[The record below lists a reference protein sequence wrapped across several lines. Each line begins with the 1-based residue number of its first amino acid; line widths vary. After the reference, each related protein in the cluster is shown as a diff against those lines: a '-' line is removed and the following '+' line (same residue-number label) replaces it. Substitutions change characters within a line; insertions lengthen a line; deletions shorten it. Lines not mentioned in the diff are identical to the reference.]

1 MDETNARLR
10 VWRSEDHPL
19 LELHTGFG
27 VEQPHPRHWH
37 DEVLICAVTGGG
49 GWLETPGRPEATGPG
64 CLFTVSA
71 GQVHANRAT
80 PGGCSFVSIY
90 LSATGLDD
98 ALGPGWGTRAA
109 LEDVPTQVT
118 EGGAIRSAL
127 VGLHRVLG
135 APTPRLHRDEALHRL
150 VSILLRGPYSD
161 TSQHLGSEPRAV
173 SRAEAYLRAHWDR
186 PVSLSELSRAAGLSP
201 FHLHRSFSRSV
212 GLPPHAF
219 QLQLR
224 VDRAKSLLA
233 GGLDIAAVAL
243 RTGFADQSHFTRV
256 FRRSVGV
263 TPGRFP
269 RYPAQR
275 CSRQRQTAAQL
286 VARAAHS

>member
-1 MDETNARLR
+1 VDEANGRLR
-10 VWRSEDHPL
+10 IWRSEEFPL
-19 LELHTGFG
+19 LELHTGAH
-27 VEQPHPRHWH
+27 VENPHPRHWH
-37 DEVLICAVTGGG
+37 DEVLVCAITGGG

-80 PGGCSFVSIY
+80 AGGCSFVSIY
-90 LSATGLDD
+90 LSAGGLDD
-98 ALGPGWGTRAA
+98 ALGPGWGTSAGLDA
-109 LEDVPTQVT
+109 VPTRVM
-118 EGGAIRSAL
+118 EGGPIRSAL
-127 VGLHRVLG
+127 TRLHRVLG
-135 APTPRLHRDEALHRL
+135 APAPRLHRDAALHGL
-150 VSILLRGPYSD
+150 VSLILGGASGVDPTRPA
-161 TSQHLGSEPRAV
+161 GSEPRAV

-212 GLPPHAF
+212 GIAPHAF

-224 VDRAKSLLA
+224 VDRAKTLLA

-243 RTGFADQSHFTRV
+243 RTGFADQSHFTRI

-269 RYPAQR
+269 RYPGPLAQA
-275 CSRQRQTAAQL
+275 SGD
-286 VARAAHS
+286 

>member
-1 MDETNARLR
+1 MDETNGRLR
-10 VWRSEDHPL
+10 VWRSEDFPL
-19 LELHTGFG
+19 LELHTGFL

-37 DEVLICAVTGGG
+37 DEVLVCAITGGG

-90 LSATGLDD
+90 LSARGLDD
-98 ALGPGWGTRAA
+98 TLGPGWGTSAA
-109 LEDVPTQVT
+109 LEAVPTRVT
-118 EGGAIRSAL
+118 GGGPIRSAL
-127 VGLHRVLG
+127 ARLHRVLG
-135 APTPRLHRDEALHRL
+135 APASRLHRAAALHEL
-150 VSILLRGPYSD
+150 VSTLLRG
-161 TSQHLGSEPRAV
+161 GSGVESSRSGDAEPRAV

-224 VDRAKSLLA
+224 VDRAKTLLA
-233 GGLDIAAVAL
+233 GGLDIAAVAH
-243 RTGFADQSHFTRV
+243 RTGFADQSHFTRI

-269 RYPAQR
+269 RYPGP
-275 CSRQRQTAAQL
+275 L
-286 VARAAHS
+286 AHASGE

>member
-10 VWRSEDHPL
+10 VWRSEDYPL
-19 LELHTGFG
+19 LELHTGFL

-49 GWLETPGRPEATGPG
+49 GWLETPGRPDATGPG

-80 PGGCSFVSIY
+80 AGGCSFVSIY
-90 LSATGLDD
+90 LSASALDD

-109 LEDVPTQVT
+109 LDDVPTEVM

-127 VGLHRVLG
+127 VGLHRVLA
-135 APTPRLHRDEALHRL
+135 APTPRLHRDAALHRL
-150 VSILLRGPYSD
+150 VSTLLRCGSSVESSRPG
-161 TSQHLGSEPRAV
+161 GSEPRAV

-186 PVSLSELSRAAGLSP
+186 PVSLSELSRATGLSP
-201 FHLHRSFSRSV
+201 YHLHRSFSRAI

-224 VDRAKSLLA
+224 VDRAKMLLA
-233 GGLDIAAVAL
+233 RGEDIASVAQ

-256 FRRSVGV
+256 FRRSVGI

-269 RYPAQR
+269 RYPVV
-275 CSRQRQTAAQL
+275 C
-286 VARAAHS
+286 

>member
-1 MDETNARLR
+1 MDEANGRLR
-10 VWRSEDHPL
+10 VWRSEEFPL
-19 LELHTGFG
+19 LELHTGDH

-37 DEVLICAVTGGG
+37 DEVLVCAITAGG

-80 PGGCSFVSIY
+80 AGGCSFVSIY
-90 LSATGLDD
+90 LSARGLDA
-98 ALGPGWGTRAA
+98 ALGPGWGTSAA
-109 LEDVPTQVT
+109 LEAVPTRVT
-118 EGGAIRSAL
+118 QGGPIRSAL
-127 VGLHRVLG
+127 VRLHRVLG
-135 APTPRLHRDEALHRL
+135 APASRLHRDAALQRL
-150 VSILLRGPYSD
+150 VSTLLGGASGVDP
-161 TSQHLGSEPRAV
+161 TPPAGSEPRAV
-173 SRAEAYLRAHWDR
+173 ARAEAYLRAHWDR
-186 PVSLSELSRAAGLSP
+186 PVSLSELSRAAGLSQ

-224 VDRAKSLLA
+224 VDRAKTLLA
-233 GGLDIAAVAL
+233 DGLDIAAVAQ
-243 RTGFADQSHFTRV
+243 RTGFADQSHFTRI

-269 RYPAQR
+269 RYPGPP
-275 CSRQRQTAAQL
+275 
-286 VARAAHS
+286 ARASGE

>member
-1 MDETNARLR
+1 LDETNARLR
-10 VWRSEDHPL
+10 VWRSEDFPL
-19 LELHTGFG
+19 LELHTGFL

-49 GWLETPGRPEATGPG
+49 GWLETPGRPDPTGPG

-90 LSATGLDD
+90 LSASGLDD

-109 LEDVPTQVT
+109 LDDVPTQVV

-127 VGLHRVLG
+127 VRLHRVL
-135 APTPRLHRDEALHRL
+135 ATPTPRLHRDAALHHL
-150 VSILLRGPYSD
+150 VSTLLRGASSVDPSRPV
-161 TSQHLGSEPRAV
+161 GSEPRAV

-186 PVSLSELSRAAGLSP
+186 SVSLSELSRAAGLSP

-224 VDRAKSLLA
+224 VDRAKTLLA
-233 GGLDIAAVAL
+233 RGLDIASVAQ

-256 FRRSVGV
+256 FRRSVGI

-269 RYPAQR
+269 RYGAR
-275 CSRQRQTAAQL
+275 RQL
-286 VARAAHS
+286 SFEPVAG

>member
-1 MDETNARLR
+1 MNETNARLR
-10 VWRSEDHPL
+10 VWRSEDFPL
-19 LELHTGFG
+19 LELHTGFL

-37 DEVLICAVTGGG
+37 DEVLLCAVTGGG
-49 GWLETPGRPEATGPG
+49 GWLETPGRPETTGPG
-64 CLFTVSA
+64 CLFTVAA

-98 ALGPGWGTRAA
+98 ALGPGSGTRAA
-109 LEDVPTQVT
+109 LEDVPTRVM

-127 VGLHRVLG
+127 VGLHRVLA
-135 APTPRLHRDEALHRL
+135 APTPRLHRDAALHRL
-150 VSILLRGPYSD
+150 VSTLLHGAPSVDPSRPV
-161 TSQHLGSEPRAV
+161 GSEPRAV

-186 PVSLSELSRAAGLSP
+186 PVSLAELSRAAGVSP

-224 VDRAKSLLA
+224 VDRAKALLA
-233 GGLDIAAVAL
+233 GGLDIAAVAQ
-243 RTGFADQSHFTRV
+243 RTGFADQSHLTRV
-256 FRRSVGV
+256 FRRSVGI

-269 RYPAQR
+269 RYPGAN
-275 CSRQRQTAAQL
+275 SASSAA
-286 VARAAHS
+286 